1 MDELA
6 GEVLMVS
13 VDNGALYR
21 NTYSADGEY
30 ITWEGLAGPDKGR
43 CEHNRLYKVRL
54 SPGVFFLN
62 WIESDTTTVSTVLNL
77 TTMTS
82 EVFWTMAGTP
92 SRTGESHTAKLRF
105 A

>member
-6 GEVLMVS
+6 GEVLLVS

-21 NTYSADGEY
+21 NSYSADGEY
-30 ITWEGLAGPDKGR
+30 ITWQGLAGPDKGR
-43 CEHNRLYKVRL
+43 RETNQVHRVRL
-54 SPGVFFLN
+54 TPGVFFLN
-62 WIESDTTTVSTVLNL
+62 WIESDSTTVSTVLNL
-77 TTMTS
+77 TTMTA

-92 SRTGESHTAKLRF
+92 SRTGQLHTAKLRF